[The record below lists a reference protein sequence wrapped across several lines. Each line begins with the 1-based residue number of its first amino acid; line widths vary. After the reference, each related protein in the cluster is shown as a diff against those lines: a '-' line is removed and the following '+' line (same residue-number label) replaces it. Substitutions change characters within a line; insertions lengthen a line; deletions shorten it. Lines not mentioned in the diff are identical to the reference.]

1 MTSHGKDGAR
11 PQSTLAPA
19 KPQTARRKAPRRA
32 IVSTQ
37 RPSGS
42 KSATAGKLYAS
53 TTHSSTLGGTTKKC
67 PRVGRA
73 TLVILRS
80 TLAMNTAKPAARI
93 THHRVITNLP
103 SDQIQWH
110 FISRATL

>member
-1 MTSHGKDGAR
+1 MTSHSKEGAR
-11 PQSTLAPA
+11 PHRALAPA
-19 KPQTARRKAPRRA
+19 KPHTARRKAPRRA
-32 IVSTQ
+32 TVSTQ

-53 TTHSSTLGGTTKKC
+53 TTHSSALGGTTKTC

-80 TLAMNTAKPAARI
+80 TLAMNTAKPAAII
-93 THHRVITNLP
+93 THHRVIGKNLLP
-103 SDQIQWH
+103 EETAILLAEQ
-110 FISRATL
+110 R